1 MFAARSRASSPKEST
16 PCLELSGL
24 AVHPDF
30 QGFGIATLLVKW
42 GLDEA
47 AKASI
52 PVFTAGEE
60 RGVNFYTNALGF
72 RRLPK
77 NEYWLDSNGGN
88 ISRIEVDAG
97 NESWKTKNGGLSGC
111 ELVWCPEG
119 VLVDDDGY
127 ILTI

>member
-1 MFAARSRASSPKEST
+1 MFAARSRAPSPKEST
-16 PCLELSGL
+16 SSLELSGL
-24 AVHPDF
+24 AVHPEF
-30 QGFGIATLLVKW
+30 RGFGIATMLVTW
-42 GLDEA
+42 GLDHA
-47 AKASI
+47 ARANI

-77 NEYWLDSNGGN
+77 NEYWLDSNGN
-88 ISRIEVDAG
+88 SVSREEIEGG
-97 NESWKTKNGGLSGC
+97 NESWKTENGGLSGC

-127 ILTI
+127 LLTV